1 MIYLAVEQIKIGFD
15 NFSYLIFCEQSKKT
29 AIVDPGFGASITNN
43 TIFNNNYNLN
53 YIIITH
59 YHSDHT
65 SGVNAIKK
73 EFPKAS
79 LVSSKEDGK
88 NFDISVFISDDDT
101 LNIGNVNLKFISTPG
116 HTPGGIC
123 IIVDD
128 KAIITGDT
136 LFIGD
141 CGRCDLPGGS
151 LHQMFQSLQKIKKL
165 PDDLIVYPGHNY
177 GDKPFDTL
185 GNQKKT
191 NKTLLAQS
199 LEEFS
204 KIS

>member
-1 MIYLAVEQIKIGFD
+1 VKNLALEQIKVGFD
-15 NFSYLIFCEQSKKT
+15 NYLYIIFCNKFKKA
-29 AIVDPGFGASITNN
+29 AIVDPGFGVSLIIDRINN
-43 TIFNNNYNLN
+43 KNLTIEFIL
-53 YIIITH
+53 ITH

-65 SGVNAIKK
+65 SGINTIKK
-73 EFPKAS
+73 EFPKAR
-79 LVSSKEDGK
+79 LVASKEDGR
-88 NFDISVFISDDDT
+88 NFDVDVFVSDGDT
-101 LNIGNVNLKFISTPG
+101 LRIGNVHLKFILTPG

-141 CGRCDLPGGS
+141 CGRCDLSGGS
-151 LHQMFQSLQKIKKL
+151 LSQMFQSLQKIKEL
-165 PDDLIVYPGHNY
+165 PDHFIVYPGHDY
-177 GDKPFDTL
+177 GDKSFDTI

-191 NKTLLAQS
+191 NKTLLAKN

>member
-1 MIYLAVEQIKIGFD
+1 VIGLTIEQIKVGLD
-15 NFSYLIFCEQSKKT
+15 NFSYVVYCSLKKKA
-29 AIVDPGFGASITNN
+29 AIVDPGFGDRKIIDYIKNN
-43 TIFNNNYNLN
+43 DLVLD

-65 SGVNAIKK
+65 GSVNKIKK
-73 EFPKAS
+73 DFPLTS
-79 LVSSKEDGK
+79 LVASKIDGRGF
-88 NFDISVFISDDDT
+88 NIDIFVSDNDSLKVGD
-101 LNIGNVNLKFISTPG
+101 VNLKFLSTPG

-141 CGRCDLPGGS
+141 CGRCDLPSGNHS
-151 LHQMFQSLQKIKKL
+151 QMFQSLQKIKIL
-165 PDDLIVYPGHNY
+165 SDDLIVYPGHDY
-177 GDKPFDTL
+177 GCKSLDIL

-191 NKTLLAQS
+191 NKTLLAKN
-199 LEEFS
+199 LEEFA

>member
-1 MIYLAVEQIKIGFD
+1 MDLAVEQLKVSFD
-15 NFSYLIFCEQSKKT
+15 NYSYIIFCEQTKKA
-29 AIVDPGFGASITNN
+29 AIVDPGFGASNIINN
-43 TIFNNNYNLN
+43 IIIRNYILE

-59 YHSDHT
+59 HHSDHT
-65 SGVNAIKK
+65 SGVNIIKK
-73 EFPKAS
+73 EFPSANF
-79 LVSSKEDGK
+79 VASKEDGK
-88 NFDISVFISDDDT
+88 SFDVDVFVSDGDT
-101 LNIGNVNLKFISTPG
+101 LSIGNVNLRFILTPG

-141 CGRCDLPGGS
+141 CGRCDLPGGNLS
-151 LHQMFQSLQKIKKL
+151 QMFQSLQKIKNL
-165 PDDLIVYPGHNY
+165 PDNLIVYPGHNY
-177 GDKPFDTL
+177 GNKPFDTL

-191 NKTLLAQS
+191 NKTLLAKN
-199 LEEFS
+199 LEGFS